1 MHRVA
6 VTYLVSYALSLLGNS
21 VIAIAL
27 PLLVLL
33 RTGSALAAGTL
44 SLAVALPAVLV
55 GIVGGLIIDRYDRRR
70 VSIAS
75 DWVSAAAVAAIPLVD
90 VLFGLDLGWFIA
102 LGVLG
107 AIGDVPGMTAREAL
121 LPAVV
126 RHSGVSA
133 ERLMGLRESLGA
145 LVIVIGPAMAGGLMV
160 LLEGSLVMWVTAGTS
175 AAAALVSCLLP
186 RDLARMADDEQTSGG
201 PTGQGGLRRAWGQLA
216 EGLDWLFRRDRFVLG
231 VTAITVASAGLMGSM
246 QGLVLPVHFA
256 VLQQPERL
264 GFVLSAL
271 AVGLL
276 VGAGLYTVLARRLA
290 RRGWFVLSMLGTA
303 AAVAAMAALPPFP
316 GLLAASAL
324 LGAASGPLNALL
336 GVLMIERIPDAMRG
350 RVLSSQN
357 SVVMLSMPVAI
368 FICGVLVERWGLP
381 AATWSLA
388 VGWGVA
394 VLFSLLYPAFHEL
407 GDPKD
412 AGDPGDPHAE
422 HR

>member
-1 MHRVA
+1 MPRVA
-6 VTYLVSYALSLLGNS
+6 VTYLASYALSLLGNS
-21 VIAIAL
+21 IIAIAL

-44 SLAVALPAVLV
+44 SLATALPAVLI
-55 GIVGGLIIDRYDRRR
+55 GIVGGLIVDRFNRRR

-75 DWVSAAAVAAIPLVD
+75 DWISAAAVAAIPLVD
-90 VLFGLDLGWFIA
+90 MAFGLDLGWFVA

-107 AIGDVPGMTAREAL
+107 AVGDVPGMTAREAM

-126 RHSGVSA
+126 RRSGVSA

-175 AAAALVSCLLP
+175 AAAALVSSLLP
-186 RDLARMADDEQTSGG
+186 RDLTRSADEVRASGSRSG
-201 PTGQGGLRRAWGQLA
+201 ASGLRRAWAQLA

-231 VTAITVASAGLMGSM
+231 VTVISVASAGLIGSL

-256 VLQQPERL
+256 TLQQPERL

-276 VGAGLYTVLARRLA
+276 VGAGLYAALAQRLP
-290 RRGWFVLSMLGTA
+290 RRGWFVLSMLGSV

-316 GLLAASAL
+316 ALLAASAL
-324 LGAASGPLNALL
+324 LGAVSGPLNALL

-350 RVLSSQN
+350 RVLSTQN
-357 SVVMLSMPVAI
+357 SVIMLAAPAAVFLSAV
-368 FICGVLVERWGLP
+368 VVQHWGLAP
-381 AATWSLA
+381 AAWSLA
-388 VGWGVA
+388 AAWAVA
-394 VLFSLLYPAFHEL
+394 VLLSLLSPAFRDL
-407 GDPKD
+407 GG
-412 AGDPGDPHAE
+412 AAEPGDPHAE

>member
-1 MHRVA
+1 MPRVA
-6 VTYLVSYALSLLGNS
+6 LTYLASYALSLLGNS
-21 VIAIAL
+21 IIAIAL

-44 SLAVALPAVLV
+44 SLATALPAVLI
-55 GIVGGLIIDRYDRRR
+55 GIVGGLIVDRFDRRR

-75 DWVSAAAVAAIPLVD
+75 DWISAAAVAAIPLVD
-90 VLFGLDLGWFIA
+90 MVFGLDLGWFIA

-107 AIGDVPGMTAREAL
+107 AVGDVPGMTAREAM

-126 RHSGVSA
+126 RRSGVSA

-160 LLEGSLVMWVTAGTS
+160 LLEGSMVMWVTAGTS
-175 AAAALVSCLLP
+175 AASALVSSLLP
-186 RDLARMADDEQTSGG
+186 RDLARSADQEQGSGSRSG
-201 PTGQGGLRRAWGQLA
+201 ASGLRRAWEQLA

-231 VTAITVASAGLMGSM
+231 VTVISVASAGLIGSL

-256 VLQQPERL
+256 MLQQPERL

-276 VGAGLYTVLARRLA
+276 VGAGLYAVLAQRLPRRA
-290 RRGWFVLSMLGTA
+290 WFVLSMLGSV

-316 GLLAASAL
+316 ALLTASAL
-324 LGAASGPLNALL
+324 LGAVSGPLNALL

-350 RVLSSQN
+350 RVLSTQN
-357 SVVMLSMPVAI
+357 SVMMLAAPAAVFLSAV
-368 FICGVLVERWGLP
+368 VVQRWGLAP
-381 AATWSLA
+381 AAWSLA
-388 VGWGVA
+388 AAWAVA
-394 VLFSLLYPAFHEL
+394 VLLSLLSPAFRDL
-407 GDPKD
+407 GG
-412 AGDPGDPHAE
+412 AAEPGDPHAE